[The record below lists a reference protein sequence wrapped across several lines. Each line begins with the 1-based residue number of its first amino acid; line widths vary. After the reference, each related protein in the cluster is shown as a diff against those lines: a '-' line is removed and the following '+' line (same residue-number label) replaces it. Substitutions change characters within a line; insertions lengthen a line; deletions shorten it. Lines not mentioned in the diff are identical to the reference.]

1 MIARRR
7 YEKGHWDAVI
17 IKYKETEL
25 LDEASM
31 LSRSSQRLLDQVRYQ
46 LKERHLQHKN
56 ATAKDTQQQPLWLP
70 CHAIDLHQD
79 GELQA
84 HVDSVRFS
92 GDIVAGLSLLS
103 PSIMRLLPDHDKA
116 TDDDDSSDKADAN
129 DKERTN
135 DTSQG
140 WVDLYLPPRSLY
152 VLSGPARY
160 AMSHQLLPT
169 GSIFGEEKQEHGDF
183 PVTVHRDHRLSVI
196 FRDTK

>member
-1 MIARRR
+1 MSYIIIVRRR

-31 LSRSSQRLLDQVRYQ
+31 LSAQSQRLLDRVRHQ
-46 LKERHLQHKN
+46 LKERHLSHK
-56 ATAKDTQQQPLWLP
+56 AGDDSLEDPLWLP
-70 CHAIDLHQD
+70 CHAIDLHKD

-103 PSIMRLLPDHDKA
+103 PSIMRLLPDDGK
-116 TDDDDSSDKADAN
+116 DDDPN
-129 DKERTN
+129 KEGKN

-152 VLSGPARY
+152 VLSGPARFS
-160 AMSHQLLPT
+160 MSHQLLPT
-169 GSIFGEEKQEHGDF
+169 GSVFLEGGEEDHEGR

>member
-1 MIARRR
+1 MFPLYFFLRRR

-25 LDEASM
+25 LDEPSM
-31 LSRSSQRLLDQVRYQ
+31 LSAPSQRLLDRVRHQ
-46 LKERHLQHKN
+46 LKERHLGHKDN
-56 ATAKDTQQQPLWLP
+56 DSTENPLWLP
-70 CHAIDLHQD
+70 CHAIDLHKD

-103 PSIMRLLPDHDKA
+103 PCIMRLLPDDGK
-116 TDDDDSSDKADAN
+116 DDGSDSDDNS
-129 DKERTN
+129 KERKN

-140 WVDLYLPPRSLY
+140 WVDLYLPPSSLY

-160 AMSHQLLPT
+160 SMSHQLLPT
-169 GSIFGEEKQEHGDF
+169 GSVFEGGEQDHEEL
-183 PVTVHRDHRLSVI
+183 PVTVDRDHRLSVI